1 MDISSLPYFTPLVK
15 DYISRFDSSAI
26 HNFFDLSPRAPHEQ
40 FRKIIDR
47 RLLRER
53 SLPAEHRNT
62 VVDSIRNLH
71 ASLNGLTDAAE
82 HNLELLRKP
91 QTMAVVTGQQT
102 GILGGPLYTFYKTY
116 SAIQLA
122 KSLSAKY
129 EGFAF
134 VPVFWIE
141 TEDHDLEEISSVHVL
156 GAEGQVE
163 SVKYVPSE
171 LRNDPSPVWRKQ
183 AGPTKLE
190 ETALNEFFEGLQA
203 KLPKTEF
210 SDRVQD
216 LLRQLYSPGR
226 SFSEAFAAMLLQ
238 YFGDDGLLL
247 VDANSNELKALGK
260 ELFHK
265 EIETSPLLSE
275 KIVLQSVQLEEAYHA
290 QVKPRALNLFYIND
304 DGERLAIVEREKTA
318 DATERIFFLRGTR
331 KTFTLAEL
339 LATVDEHPE
348 RFSPNVVMRPL
359 FQDSLLPTAAYV
371 AGPGE
376 IAYFAQF
383 RAAYEWTESL
393 PMPLIHPRFSATIIE
408 ERLERVFTKFHVTA
422 EDVLSEAH
430 GRNTALFDALIDTEL
445 IPKFEAAIT
454 EIDTTLEDLRDTVKK
469 ADATLDG
476 ALTSLK
482 GKLLTSLRDFK
493 DKTLAAERKRHSTAK
508 AQLDKLLAA
517 ILPSGELQERELS
530 LVYYLNKYGLTF
542 TQTLKQLIAPIAL
555 DFQEHHVVHLAQ
567 GVTQKGM
574 EPGNFAETR
583 TSSEVAP
590 LSAVHEA
597 EK

>member
-1 MDISSLPYFTPLVK
+1 
-15 DYISRFDSSAI
+15 
-26 HNFFDLSPRAPHEQ
+26 
-40 FRKIIDR
+40 
-47 RLLRER
+47 
-53 SLPAEHRNT
+53 
-62 VVDSIRNLH
+62 
-71 ASLNGLTDAAE
+71 
-82 HNLELLRKP
+82 
-91 QTMAVVTGQQT
+91 
-102 GILGGPLYTFYKTY
+102 
-116 SAIQLA
+116 
-122 KSLSAKY
+122 
-129 EGFAF
+129 
-134 VPVFWIE
+134 
-141 TEDHDLEEISSVHVL
+141 
-156 GAEGQVE
+156 
-163 SVKYVPSE
+163 
-171 LRNDPSPVWRKQ
+171 
-183 AGPTKLE
+183 
-190 ETALNEFFEGLQA
+190 
-203 KLPKTEF
+203 
-210 SDRVQD
+210 
-216 LLRQLYSPGR
+216 
-226 SFSEAFAAMLLQ
+226 
-238 YFGDDGLLL
+238 
-247 VDANSNELKALGK
+247 
-260 ELFHK
+260 
-265 EIETSPLLSE
+265 
-275 KIVLQSVQLEEAYHA
+275 
-290 QVKPRALNLFYIND
+290 
-304 DGERLAIVEREKTA
+304 
-318 DATERIFFLRGTR
+318 
-331 KTFTLAEL
+331 
-339 LATVDEHPE
+339 
-348 RFSPNVVMRPL
+348 
-359 FQDSLLPTAAYV
+359 
-371 AGPGE
+371 
-376 IAYFAQF
+376 
-383 RAAYEWTESL
+383 
-393 PMPLIHPRFSATIIE
+393 MPLIHPRFSATIIE